1 MAISSRDSAGIVQ
14 FGFEAGFLKQ
24 LPRQGWLLAG
34 VPSPESVADH
44 SWRVGV
50 LAYLIAH
57 QEGANADHAAVLGM
71 FHDFPEVRTGD
82 VPSVGKPYVGTAPAH
97 DVIADQ
103 TAVLPPKLA
112 AHIVGLVDEHEA
124 AKTAAATPEARCSR
138 DADKLDCLLQALTY
152 GRAGNGQ
159 VGPWVSSMAD
169 AVVTG
174 SGRALVEAALVSEP
188 GAWWRG
194 FAENFSRLKV
204 RDVPA

>member
-1 MAISSRDSAGIVQ
+1 MGTSPRDAAAIVE
-14 FGFEAGFLKQ
+14 FGFEAGGLKL
-24 LPRQGWLLAG
+24 LPRAGWLLAG
-34 VPSPESVADH
+34 QPSPESVADH

-82 VPSVGKPYVGTAPAH
+82 VPSVGKPYVQTASPH
-97 DVIADQ
+97 QVIADQ
-103 TAVLPPKLA
+103 TEALPAKLA
-112 AHIVGLVDEHEA
+112 AHIVALVDEHEA
-124 AKTAAATPEARCSR
+124 AKSAKATAEARCSR

-152 GRAGNGQ
+152 GRAGNSQ
-159 VGPWVSSMAD
+159 LGPWVSSMAD
-169 AVVTG
+169 AVATV

-194 FAENFSRLKV
+194 FAENFGRLTV